1 MTEFMIK
8 IFKLIFTLHLC
19 IGFASFGQNK
29 ASAQQ
34 QEFVSFSTP
43 KTLYFTGE
51 KIWIEAEVN
60 LSQGPSPS
68 KILYAELI
76 DAGSRSM
83 AYTMIPLENGKALNY
98 LIAPD
103 QLPSAHYLLR
113 VYTRMSA
120 YLDQSTGIAQ
130 QLITVINPL
139 IPPQNSPEI
148 SPVLPDWTG
157 QNLTQVRSSEQLQA
171 LLKNAPNSTKISGG
185 VVLANPFLPG
195 EQESLNS
202 SIYSELK
209 PKAIL
214 PELFGHILEVKVPD
228 PDPSLTYF
236 ASVHGK
242 QSALY
247 TAHPDESGRMYF
259 DIGGLTHW
267 DKVILQLEDGREM
280 PGMEIV
286 APVIETKFS
295 PDFKIP
301 DFKLS
306 ENDLQFLN
314 FWLKASRVETFYTER
329 YQTDSV
335 EIVTGFVADH
345 VFDLDDYT
353 RFDQVETVVREY
365 VPSAFVRTRD
375 RKKVFRLLN
384 QANNSVFDTNPLIL
398 VDAMPVFDS
407 DLLSE
412 FNPKQIKRLEVL
424 NREFYLNDRIYSGV
438 LSFSSY
444 DNNFGLFP
452 LAPNARFFDY
462 LGIRPMVSLDRF
474 QFGLRISDSRLPD
487 WRSVLSWGENQP
499 LDAPI
504 VLPNVEGVFVFWEKT
519 IDSSGKISLHKK
531 YFQLAN

>member
-1 MTEFMIK
+1 MKK
-8 IFKLIFTLHLC
+8 IFRLTIILLLSL
-19 IGFASFGQNK
+19 GFVFFGESK
-29 ASAQQ
+29 VMAQQ

-51 KIWIEAEVN
+51 KIWIEADVK
-60 LSQGPSPS
+60 LASGVSPS
-68 KILYAELI
+68 QILYAELI

-113 VYTRMSA
+113 VYTRMSP

-130 QLITVINPL
+130 QLITVVNPL
-139 IPPQNSPEI
+139 IPPQNSTGT
-148 SPVLPDWTG
+148 SSSLPDWSD
-157 QNLTQVRSSEQLQA
+157 QNLPQVRTAEQLQS
-171 LLKNAPNSTKISGG
+171 LLENTPNSTNISGG
-185 VVLANPFLPG
+185 IALANPFLPS

-202 SIYSELK
+202 TIYSELK
-209 PKAIL
+209 PKVIL
-214 PELFGHILEVKVPD
+214 PELFGHILEVKVPN

-295 PDFKIP
+295 SDFKIP
-301 DFKLS
+301 DLKLS

-314 FWLKASRVETFYTER
+314 FWLKASRVETLYTER

-335 EIVTGFVADH
+335 EIVTGFVADF
-345 VFDLDDYT
+345 VYDLDDYT

-375 RKKVFRLLN
+375 RKREFRLLN

-444 DNNFGLFP
+444 ENNFGLFP

-462 LGIRPMVSLDRF
+462 LGVRPMVDLDRN
-474 QFGLRISDSRLPD
+474 QFGLRLSDSRLSD
-487 WRSVLSWGENQP
+487 WRSVLGWGENQP
-499 LDAPI
+499 SDTPI
-504 VLPNVEGVFVFWEKT
+504 VLPQVEGVFMVWEKT
-519 IDSSGKISLHKK
+519 TDSSGKISLRKK

>member
-1 MTEFMIK
+1 MTEFMK
-8 IFKLIFTLHLC
+8 KTFRLTLLMLLSS
-19 IGFASFGQNK
+19 GFVFFGESK
-29 ASAQQ
+29 AKAQQ

-60 LSQGPSPS
+60 LSEGPSPS
-68 KILYAELI
+68 QILYAELI

-139 IPPQNSPEI
+139 IPPQNSTGISSGSPE
-148 SPVLPDWTG
+148 WTG
-157 QNLTQVRSSEQLQA
+157 QNLTQVRTAEQLQGV
-171 LLKNAPNSTKISGG
+171 LENTPNSAKISGG
-185 VVLANPFLPG
+185 IALANPFLPG

-202 SIYSELK
+202 SIYIELK
-209 PKAIL
+209 SKAIL
-214 PELFGHILEVKVPD
+214 PELFGHILEVKLPN

-301 DFKLS
+301 DLKLS
-306 ENDLQFLN
+306 DTDLQFLN

-335 EIVTGFVADH
+335 QIVTGFVADH

-353 RFDQVETVVREY
+353 RFDQVETVLREY
-365 VPSAFVRTRD
+365 VPSTLVRTRD
-375 RKKVFRLLN
+375 RKREFRLLN

-407 DLLSE
+407 NLLSE
-412 FNPKQIKRLEVL
+412 FNPKQIQRLEVL
-424 NREFYLNDRIYSGV
+424 NREFYLNDRIYPGV

-462 LGIRPMVSLDRF
+462 LGVRPEVDLDRS
-474 QFGLRISDSRLPD
+474 QFGLRLSDSRLPD
-487 WRSVLSWGENQP
+487 WRSVLSWSKNQS
-499 LDAPI
+499 ANSTI
-504 VLPNVEGVFVFWEKT
+504 VLPEVEGVFMVWEKI
-519 IDSSGKISLHKK
+519 IDSSGKVSLRKT
-531 YFQLAN
+531 YFQLTK